1 MTRYETVP
9 RVAVRPGSRQE
20 GPLSSLSR
28 AVRPKQWLKNTLVGG
43 APLAAGSLFVP
54 SVLGREALTFV
65 ALCLASSAGYLVN
78 DVLDVAKDRVHP
90 TKRRRPVASG
100 ALSPRLALVAS
111 GMLAAA
117 ALLVGTTLVSVG
129 VGLVLVLYLAL
140 TVGYSL
146 GLKRLSVFDL
156 GLVSA
161 AFVLRAVAGG
171 VAAPVPLTEWFLI
184 VASFGAL
191 FVVAGK
197 RYADVLQREEG
208 TGQSWAVVP
217 YTVSYLRFV
226 WSLAATATVVGYF
239 IWSFDVGAVRGH
251 SSVWAEVSVAPFVLA
266 VLRYATTVDRGAA
279 GSPEDV
285 LLRDRG
291 LQLLVL
297 LWLVSFGIAADVLG

>member
-1 MTRYETVP
+1 MTRYETAP
-9 RVAVRPGSRQE
+9 RVAVPPESRPE
-20 GPLSSLSR
+20 GALSALSR
-28 AVRPKQWLKNTLVGG
+28 GARPKQWLKNALVGG

-90 TKRRRPVASG
+90 TKRLRPVASG
-100 ALSPRLALVAS
+100 ALSPRLALVAA
-111 GMLAAA
+111 GTLAAA
-117 ALLVGTTLVSVG
+117 ALTVAALVSVG

-146 GLKRLSVFDL
+146 GLKRLSVLDL

-171 VAAPVPLTEWFLI
+171 VAAPVPLTEWFLV

-197 RYADVLQREEG
+197 RYADVLQTEEG
-208 TGQSWAVVP
+208 TGRSWAVVP
-217 YTVSYLRFV
+217 YTVGYLRFV
-226 WSLAATATVVGYF
+226 WSLAATAAVVGYF
-239 IWSFDVGAVRGH
+239 VWSFDVGAARGH

-266 VLRYATTVDRGAA
+266 VLRYAVTVDRGAA
-279 GSPEDV
+279 GSPEDT

-291 LQLLVL
+291 LQVLVL
-297 LWLVSFGIAADVLG
+297 LWLVSFGIAADVVG

>member
-1 MTRYETVP
+1 
-9 RVAVRPGSRQE
+9 
-20 GPLSSLSR
+20 LSALSR
-28 AVRPKQWLKNTLVGG
+28 AARPKQWLKNVLVGA
-43 APLAAGSLFVP
+43 APLAAGALFLP
-54 SVLGREALTFV
+54 AVLGREALTFV

-100 ALSPRLALVAS
+100 ALSPRLALVAA
-111 GMLAAA
+111 GTLAAA
-117 ALLVGTTLVSVG
+117 ALTVGALVSVG

-140 TVGYSL
+140 TIGYSL
-146 GLKRLSVFDL
+146 GLKRLSVIDL

-171 VAAPVPLTEWFLI
+171 VAAPVPLTEWFLV

-191 FVVAGK
+191 YVVAGK
-197 RYADVLQREEG
+197 RYADVLQAEEG
-208 TGQSWAVVP
+208 TGRSWAVVP

-226 WSLAATATVVGYF
+226 WSLAAAAAVVGYF
-239 IWSFDVGAVRGH
+239 VWSFDVGAVRGH

-266 VLRYATTVDRGAA
+266 VLRYAATVDRGAA

-285 LLRDRG
+285 VLRDRG
-291 LQLLVL
+291 LQVLVL
-297 LWLVSFGIAADVLG
+297 LWLVSFGIAADAVG

>member
-1 MTRYETVP
+1 MTRYETAP
-9 RVAVRPGSRQE
+9 RVTVPPGSGQE
-20 GPLSSLSR
+20 RAGSALGR
-28 AVRPKQWLKNTLVGG
+28 AVRPKQWLKNALVGA

-54 SVLGREALTFV
+54 AVLGREALTFA

-90 TKRRRPVASG
+90 TKRLRPVASG
-100 ALSPRLALVAS
+100 ALSPRLALVAA
-111 GMLAAA
+111 GTLAGA
-117 ALLVGTTLVSVG
+117 ALTVATGLVSVG
-129 VGLVLVLYLAL
+129 VGLVIVVYLVL

-146 GLKRLSVFDL
+146 GLKRMSVLDL

-161 AFVLRAVAGG
+161 AFVLRAIAGG
-171 VAAPVPLTEWFLI
+171 VAAPVPLTEWFLV

-197 RYADVLQREEG
+197 RYADVLQTEEG
-208 TGQSWAVVP
+208 TGRSWAVVP

-226 WSLAATATVVGYF
+226 WSLAATAAVVGYF
-239 IWSFDVGAVRGH
+239 VWSFDVGAVRGH

-266 VLRYATTVDRGAA
+266 VLRYATTVDRGGA

-285 LLRDRG
+285 MLGDRA

-297 LWLVSFGIAADVLG
+297 LWLVSFGIAADVVG

>member
-1 MTRYETVP
+1 VTRYETAA
-9 RVAVRPGSRQE
+9 RVAVPPESRSE
-20 GPLSSLSR
+20 GTLSALCR
-28 AVRPKQWLKNTLVGG
+28 AVRPKQWLKNVLVGA

-100 ALSPRLALVAS
+100 ALSPRLALVAACT
-111 GMLAAA
+111 LAAA
-117 ALLVGTTLVSVG
+117 ALTVGTALVSAG
-129 VGLVLVLYLAL
+129 VGLVLLLYLAL

-146 GLKRLSVFDL
+146 GLKRLSVVDL

-171 VAAPVPLTEWFLI
+171 VAAPVPLTEWFLV

-197 RYADVLQREEG
+197 RYADVLQIEEG
-208 TGQSWAVVP
+208 TGRSWAVVP
-217 YTVSYLRFV
+217 YSVSYLRFV
-226 WSLAATATVVGYF
+226 WSLAATAAVVGYF
-239 IWSFDVGAVRGH
+239 VWSFDVGAVRGH

-279 GSPEDV
+279 GCPEDV
-285 LLRDRG
+285 VLRDRG

-297 LWLVSFGIAADVLG
+297 LWLVSFGIAADVVG

>member
-1 MTRYETVP
+1 
-9 RVAVRPGSRQE
+9 
-20 GPLSSLSR
+20 
-28 AVRPKQWLKNTLVGG
+28 VRPKQWLKNTLVGA
-43 APLAAGSLFVP
+43 APLAAGSLFVS

-78 DVLDVAKDRVHP
+78 DVLDVAKDRGHP

-100 ALSPRLALVAS
+100 ALSPRLALVAAS
-111 GMLAAA
+111 TLAAA
-117 ALLVGTTLVSVG
+117 ALIVGALVSVS

-140 TVGYSL
+140 TLGYSL
-146 GLKRLSVFDL
+146 GLKRLSVLDL

-171 VAAPVPLTEWFLI
+171 VAAPVPLTEWFLV

-197 RYADVLQREEG
+197 RYADVLQTEEG
-208 TGQSWAVVP
+208 TGRSWAVVP

-226 WSLAATATVVGYF
+226 WSLAATAAVVGYF
-239 IWSFDVGAVRGH
+239 VWSFDVGAVRGH

-266 VLRYATTVDRGAA
+266 VLRYAATVDRGGA

-285 LLRDRG
+285 ILRDRG

-297 LWLVSFGIAADVLG
+297 LWLVSFGIAADVVG